1 VTVAIG
7 NAAKI
12 ATCNAANV
20 NALKLLTAR
29 LNLFVG

>member
-12 ATCNAANV
+12 ATYKAANV
-20 NALKLLTAR
+20 KALKLLTAR
-29 LNLFVG
+29 LNLLVG